1 MGNYL
6 VISNILYQEVTN
18 SDMDRQVL
26 PLSAL
31 RLLLIQNL
39 IALAAILV
47 SS

>member
-31 RLLLIQNL
+31 HLLLIQNL
-39 IALAAILV
+39 IALAAILG